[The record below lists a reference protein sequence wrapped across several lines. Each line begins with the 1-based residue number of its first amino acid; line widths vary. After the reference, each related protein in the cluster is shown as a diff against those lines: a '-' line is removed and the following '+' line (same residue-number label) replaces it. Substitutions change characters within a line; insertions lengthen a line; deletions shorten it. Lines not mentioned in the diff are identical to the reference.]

1 MDRADN
7 RTGFFHT
14 INGETREICV
24 ELADEDLVASLRA
37 MTPEQRLQS
46 AAKKAAYFRKM
57 LQSQLES
64 LHPEW
69 TPDRVRTEIA
79 RRRRGA

>member
-7 RTGFFHT
+7 RTGVFHT
-14 INGETREICV
+14 IDGETREICV
-24 ELADEDLVASLRA
+24 ELADEALVESLRG
-37 MTPEQRLQS
+37 MTPEQRLKS
-46 AAKKAAYFRKM
+46 AAKKAAYFRKL

-64 LHPEW
+64 LHPDWPSE
-69 TPDRVRTEIA
+69 RVRAEIA

>member
-1 MDRADN
+1 VDRVDN

-14 INGETREICV
+14 IDGVTREICV
-24 ELADEDLVASLRA
+24 ELPDERLVDSLRA
-37 MTPEQRLQS
+37 MTPEQRLGS
-46 AAKKAAYFRKM
+46 AAKKAAYFRKL

-69 TPDRVRTEIA
+69 TPDRVRAEIA
-79 RRRRGA
+79 RRRRGT

>member
-7 RTGFFHT
+7 RTGIFHT
-14 INGETREICV
+14 LNGETREICV
-24 ELADEDLVASLRA
+24 ELADEALVESLRA
-37 MTPEQRLQS
+37 MTPEQRLRS
-46 AAKKAAYFRKM
+46 AAKKAAYFRKL

-69 TPDRVRTEIA
+69 SPERVRAEIA